1 MGFKEDIEK
10 LVAQVPVEAWKDRS
24 ICGLLYDIFP
34 WHGYSSLSL
43 QTRQCDEYDPA
54 SWKYFEIS
62 KSKGEFLKLE
72 FSEYNKSPDAL
83 VYHLMLF
90 RAAEALLEVDFGP
103 YNAMKTVSNFHLS
116 PLFRL
121 QVLDP
126 DKTFT
131 SNYCEFV
138 LVYKIHHAPST

>member
-1 MGFKEDIEK
+1 MSFKEDIEK
-10 LVAQVPVEAWKDRS
+10 LISQVPAEVWKDRT

-34 WHGYSSLSL
+34 WHGYSSVSV
-43 QTRQCDEYDPA
+43 QTRQCDEHDPA

-62 KSKGEFLKLE
+62 ESNGEFLKSE
-72 FSEYNKSPDAL
+72 FSEYNKSPDHL
-83 VYHLMLF
+83 LYHSMLC

-103 YNAMKTVSNFHLS
+103 YYASQTVSGFQLS
-116 PLFRL
+116 LPFRL

-131 SNYCEFV
+131 FNYCEFI
-138 LVYKIHHAPST
+138 LASKIHHAPST